1 MDLKRDVAVAYA
13 PAAVGNVA
21 VGFDLLGHAI
31 DAPGDIVTVRH
42 ASDDQVLIKEIT
54 GIAGGLP
61 TMATENSAGAAL
73 IALRE
78 HLGLAAGFSVK
89 INKGIPLGSG
99 MGGSGASA
107 VAAVFAAN
115 ALLDKPLATE
125 DLLPFAL
132 AGEAAATGA
141 APIDNVAPQL
151 LGGLRLAHPDG
162 GTPIA
167 LPVPPG
173 LQCVLVYPDC
183 SIETR
188 QSRAGLNEN
197 IALAMVTEQA
207 GLLAAFVSA
216 CHSGDIDLL
225 SRSLRDVL
233 IEPQRSSG
241 IPGFADVRQ
250 AAMKNSA
257 LGCSLPGS
265 GPAVFAWC
273 RQSDAKTIAAAM
285 RSAFERSGL
294 ASSACISAIDAP
306 GVRLLDNDNNL

>member
-1 MDLKRDVAVAYA
+1 VELKRDMAVAYA
-13 PAAVGNVA
+13 PAAIGNVA

-31 DAPGDIVTVRH
+31 DEPGDIVSIRH
-42 ASDDQVLIKEIT
+42 ASHGKVLIEEIT
-54 GIAGGLP
+54 GVASDLP
-61 TMATENSAGAAL
+61 MMAEENSAGAAL
-73 IALRE
+73 IAMRE
-78 HLGLAAGFSVK
+78 HLGLDGGFSLR
-89 INKGIPLGSG
+89 IRKGIPLGSG
-99 MGGSGASA
+99 MGGSGACA

-115 ALLDKPLATE
+115 KLLDEPLAIE

-167 LPVPPG
+167 LPVPND
-173 LQCVLVYPDC
+173 LQCVLVCPAC

-188 QSRAGLNEN
+188 QSRAELNEEFPLA
-197 IALAMVTEQA
+197 IATKQA

-216 CHSGDIDLL
+216 CHLGDIDLL

-241 IPGFADVRQ
+241 VPGFANVQ
-250 AAMKNSA
+250 EAAMNSSA
-257 LGCSLPGS
+257 LGCSLSGS
-265 GPAVFAWC
+265 GPSVFAWC
-273 RQSDAKTIAAAM
+273 RSSDAETIATAM
-285 RSAFERSGL
+285 QSAFDRSGL
-294 ASSACISAIDAP
+294 ASKAYISAIDAP
-306 GVRLLDNDNNL
+306 GVRLLENDNNF

>member
-1 MDLKRDVAVAYA
+1 MVLKRDIAVAYA

-31 DAPGDIVTVRH
+31 EAPGDVVSVRYTDH
-42 ASDDQVLIKEIT
+42 DQVVIDEIT
-54 GIAGGLP
+54 GVAGELP
-61 TMATENSAGAAL
+61 LLAEENSAGAAL
-73 IALRE
+73 LAMRE
-78 HLGLAAGFSVK
+78 GLGLVGGFSVRIK
-89 INKGIPLGSG
+89 KGIPSGSG

-115 ALLDKPLATE
+115 ALLDEPLAVA

-167 LPVPPG
+167 LPVPQG
-173 LQCVLVYPDC
+173 LQCVLVHPDC
-183 SIETR
+183 KIETR
-188 QSRAGLNEN
+188 RSRAGLNEH
-197 IALAMVTEQA
+197 IPLTLVTRQSA
-207 GLLAAFVSA
+207 LLAAFVSA
-216 CHSGDIDLL
+216 CHLGDIDLL

-233 IEPQRSSG
+233 IEPQRSFD
-241 IPGFADVRQ
+241 IPGFADVQR

-257 LGCSLPGS
+257 LGCSLSGS
-265 GPAVFAWC
+265 GPSVFAWC
-273 RQSDAKTIAAAM
+273 RRSDAKTIAAVM
-285 RSAFERSGL
+285 RAAFERSGL
-294 ASSACISAIDAP
+294 ASSVYISAIDAP
-306 GVRLLDNDNNL
+306 GVRLLENDNNL

>member
-1 MDLKRDVAVAYA
+1 MVLKRSVAVAYA

-31 DAPGDIVTVRH
+31 EAPGDIVSVRH
-42 ASDDQVLIKEIT
+42 ADHDRVVIDEIT
-54 GIAGGLP
+54 GVAGELP
-61 TMATENSAGAAL
+61 LLAEENSAGAAL
-73 IALRE
+73 IAMRE
-78 HLGLAAGFSVK
+78 RIGLVRGFSVRIK
-89 INKGIPLGSG
+89 KGIPLGSG

-115 ALLDKPLATE
+115 ALLDEPLPTE

-167 LPVPPG
+167 LPVPQD
-173 LQCVLVYPDC
+173 LRCILVHPDY

-188 QSRAGLNEN
+188 QSRAKLREN
-197 IALAMVTEQA
+197 IPLSLVTQQA

-216 CHSGDIDLL
+216 CHLGDIDLL
-225 SRSLRDVL
+225 SRCLRDVL
-233 IEPQRSSG
+233 IEPQRSLC
-241 IPGFADVRQ
+241 IPGFADAQ
-250 AAMKNSA
+250 EAAMKNSA
-257 LGCSLPGS
+257 LGCSLSGS
-265 GPAVFAWC
+265 GPSIFAWC
-273 RQSDAKTIAAAM
+273 RHSDAKTITAAI

-294 ASSACISAIDAP
+294 ASSAYISAIDAP
-306 GVRLLDNDNNL
+306 GVRLLENDNYL